1 LANNQPRR
9 HHYTPVLLLK
19 RFTDSEERLHVISR
33 QKGTRFVATPNA
45 IGFEND
51 FYTLDHVEDGDDPQ
65 AVEKAFAQF
74 EGEASAVLDEVIA
87 NRAIPASPDKFN
99 TLMNFVAFSA
109 ARIPAMRTLI
119 TRPIE
124 EIAEMILQMN
134 LSSEA
139 QFRYSFTQA
148 GIDVD
153 AIGLTYEA
161 AKEMAA
167 GMSIKVT
174 TAAYIN
180 HMNTVVNILLPLL
193 AQRTWCILY
202 NKEDGPLLIV
212 TDNPVGISWS
222 DGHRPGH
229 FFDIPAF
236 GRLGTDV
243 TIPLN
248 SHFALIGE
256 FEELPKTIEMDDQAV
271 AAINTKTLGGCQR
284 FIAGAADNFT
294 CINDAGEVVTDKDVT
309 EHLKKLAEQKG

>member
-9 HHYTPVLLLK
+9 HHYTPVLLLR
-19 RFTDSEERLHVISR
+19 RFTDSEGRLHVISR

-51 FYTLDHVEDGDDPQ
+51 FYTLDHVENGNDSQ
-65 AVEKAFAQF
+65 AVEKAFADF

-87 NRAIPASPDKFN
+87 NRALPESPNKFN

-109 ARIPAMRTLI
+109 ARIPAMRTVI
-119 TRPIE
+119 TKPIE
-124 EIAEMILQMN
+124 EIAEMILHMN
-134 LSSEA
+134 LSSEE
-139 QFRYSFTQA
+139 QFKYSFKQA

-153 AIGLTYEA
+153 AIGLTYER
-161 AKEMAA
+161 AKETAA

-174 TAAYIN
+174 TTAYIN

-193 AQRTWCILY
+193 AQRNWCIFH
-202 NKEDGPLLIV
+202 NKDDGPLLIV

-222 DGHRPGH
+222 DGHRPDH

-243 TIPLN
+243 TIPL
-248 SHFALIGE
+248 SAHFALLGQ
-256 FEELPKTIEMDDQAV
+256 FEDLPKSVEMDDQAA

-284 FIAGAADNFT
+284 FIAGAADAFS
-294 CINDAGEVVTDKDVT
+294 CINDARAVVTAKEVI
-309 EHLKKLAEQKG
+309 EYLKKLAEQKQ

>member
-1 LANNQPRR
+1 MADNQPRR

-19 RFTDSEERLHVISR
+19 RFTDSEGRLHVISR

-45 IGFEND
+45 VGFEND
-51 FYTLDHVEDGDDPQ
+51 FYTLDHVENGDDPQ
-65 AVEKAFAQF
+65 AVEKAFAEF

-87 NRAIPASPDKFN
+87 NRAIPESAEKFN

-109 ARIPAMRTLI
+109 ARIPAMRTVI
-119 TRPIE
+119 TKPIE
-124 EIAEMILQMN
+124 EMAEMILHMN

-139 QFRYSFTQA
+139 QFKYSFEQA
-148 GIDVD
+148 GINVD

-180 HMNTVVNILLPLL
+180 HMNTVVNIMLPLL
-193 AQRTWCILY
+193 AQRNWCILY
-202 NKEDGPLLIV
+202 NKGDGPLLVV

-243 TIPLN
+243 TIPL
-248 SHFALIGE
+248 SAHFAVLGR
-256 FEELPKTIEMDDQAV
+256 FEDLPKTIEMDDQAV
-271 AAINTKTLGGCQR
+271 AVTNTKTLSGCQR
-284 FIAGAADNFT
+284 FIAGAADDFT
-294 CINDAGEVVTDKDVT
+294 CINDAGAVVTDKDVID
-309 EHLKKLAEQKG
+309 HLRTLAEERR